1 MTKTFEHE
9 YKQVFE
15 KVQKVHI
22 NNLIKS
28 KNKKI
33 YWFGLSS
40 TQLIYYIAY
49 LIFRTK
55 NKKYHKRINL
65 LMNDFE
71 KRIDKKNFKR
81 NSIKSIYFF
90 IKNFINSI
98 SLNYKKN
105 IYLLGNTDR
114 EIDAYKKENLLVLKK
129 IDPWIRINLKKN
141 SYFEKDE
148 FFENSLNLYI
158 KDLIK
163 VFKIKKK
170 ILKELKLN

>member
-22 NNLIKS
+22 NSLIKS

-49 LIFRTK
+49 LILRTK
-55 NKKYHKRINL
+55 NKKNRKRINFL
-65 LMNDFE
+65 INDFE

-81 NSIKSIYFF
+81 NSIKSAYFL
-90 IKNFINSI
+90 IKNLINSI
-98 SLNYKKN
+98 PMINRKN
-105 IYLLGNTDR
+105 IHLLGNVDK
-114 EIDAYKKENLLVLKK
+114 EIDAYKKEV
-129 IDPWIRINLKKN
+129 RIPYMDNTLPIYQKFYN
-141 SYFEKDE
+141 FY
-148 FFENSLNLYI
+148 
-158 KDLIK
+158 
-163 VFKIKKK
+163 
-170 ILKELKLN
+170 